1 MNDHK
6 KILQKKIFF
15 TTTDQFLGV
24 WDLETNNFFGLALPS
39 SSTYVQARW
48 VFQLLDIAA

>member
-6 KILQKKIFF
+6 KFLQKKKFF

-24 WDLETNNFFGLALPS
+24 WDLETNNFFGLALVHYDFLATP
-39 SSTYVQARW
+39 TGE
-48 VFQLLDIAA
+48 FM